1 MNLYYFSKDWIDRM
15 EGLFKNPRNT
25 YEVKLWENGKLVYDS
40 HKENKTTKPN
50 NNAPK
55 SIKGDYDLSIHGNKI
70 VLVDNKDGTT
80 VETRC
85 HPDDEFDIGVGIN
98 EAFKKLNQ
106 KREEE
111 KKCNKEENEKIKV
124 GDWVEVV
131 NSGRGYSLW
140 YDWLPYNKFN
150 LIKKFGYGRILT
162 EGMKGQVKFM
172 NGTKDNLGKE
182 IVYFE
187 DCMGLCHTIGID
199 GLKKVAKPNV

>member
-55 SIKGDYDLSIHGNKI
+55 SIKGDYDLSIHGNTI

-111 KKCNKEENEKIKV
+111 NEKIKV
-124 GDWVEVV
+124 GDWVEIT
-131 NSGRGYSLW
+131 NWKLSYPIYSRFFSEHNLEDLGR
-140 YDWLPYNKFN
+140 NFR
-150 LIKKFGYGRILT
+150 YGCYLNNGDKLQVAHI
-162 EGMKGQVKFM
+162 EGDRFV
-172 NGTKDNLGKE
+172 LSRKE
-182 IVYFE
+182 KIGAYGLQNCVYLM
-187 DCMGLCHTIGID
+187 DIHSV
-199 GLKKVAKPNV
+199 KKVVKPNV